1 LIKYFI
7 TSFDFPFSFN
17 LQAIQKHKPDF
28 VCYRNKK
35 YFDLDEIIE
44 FAKFTKKYAKVFIN
58 YDDLKDE
65 KLLKYFNGI
74 HFPTSKI
81 NLAANYPDKI
91 KIASTHS
98 IEEVKKAKN
107 LGFDYIT
114 FSPVFNSKGR
124 VGVGIE
130 KLNKICEIFPN
141 TIALGG
147 IISEKEVKEIEK
159 SKAVGF
165 GSIRYFLM
173 DNGKCRMDN

>member
-7 TSFDFPFSFN
+7 TSFDFPLSLN
-17 LQAIQKHKPDF
+17 LKAIQKYKPDF

-35 YFDLDEIIE
+35 YFNKKEIIE
-44 FAKFTKKYAKVFIN
+44 FAKFAKKYSRVFIN

-65 KLLKYFNGI
+65 KLLEFFDGI

-81 NLAANYPDKI
+81 DLASNYPDKL

-98 IEEVKKAKN
+98 LEEVNKAKN

-114 FSPVFNSKGR
+114 FSPIFNSKGR

-147 IISEKEVKEIEK
+147 IISEKEVKEIQK

-165 GSIRYFLM
+165 GSIRYFLK
-173 DNGKCRMDN
+173 DI

>member
-7 TSFDFPFSFN
+7 TSFDFPLFFN
-17 LQAIQKHKPDF
+17 LKAIKKHKPDF
-28 VCYRNKK
+28 ICYRNKK
-35 YFDLDEIIE
+35 YFNPEEIIE
-44 FAKFTKKYAKVFIN
+44 FSKFAKNYSKVFIN

-65 KLLKYFNGI
+65 KLLKYFDGI

-81 NLAANYPDKI
+81 NLAKNYSDKI

-124 VGVGIE
+124 IGVGIQ
-130 KLNKICEIFPN
+130 KLNEICKIFPN

-147 IISEKEVKEIEK
+147 IISEKEVKEVEK
-159 SKAVGF
+159 SKAIGF
-165 GSIRYFLM
+165 GSIRYFL
-173 DNGKCRMDN
+173 NNKLKV